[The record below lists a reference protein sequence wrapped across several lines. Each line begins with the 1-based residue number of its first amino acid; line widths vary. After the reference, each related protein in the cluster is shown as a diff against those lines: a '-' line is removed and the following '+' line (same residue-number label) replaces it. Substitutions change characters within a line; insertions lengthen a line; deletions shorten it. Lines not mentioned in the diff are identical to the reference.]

1 MKRLLFCLPVLLFV
15 LFGAAPTQALIGI
28 PDDVPG
34 RDILV
39 PFFYVSI
46 PKTNSGSDNT
56 IITITEVKGEL
67 GVVLKYTMYD
77 KIGHKVHD
85 NNIFFGSGYDV
96 ISMDLNAIIATEL
109 SAANKDQL
117 QFDSDSDGEA
127 DHWIGY
133 IWIER
138 IYDETIPNSNNLV
151 SQVYQVDVNAGRA
164 VSYNAPRLEYS
175 SFFVDDRQR
184 FSPGADIEAFSANAL
199 YIGKLLLER
208 GINPA
213 TANDA
218 SFLRMIFRYQ
228 IQNKRSQ
235 NLLII
240 WVDHDSYVSES
251 ITARIFNEEAYFMSV
266 SMPIHTGLNILDL
279 ANYIPETLH
288 DSSEYPKAGF
298 IDINLSASDDDD
310 DQWEWD
316 ANQSWLGYSWQ
327 RCSGKASKNAKPI
340 FSPGRSMW
348 DVIQPADRETDDVP
362 SF

>member
-15 LFGAAPTQALIGI
+15 LFGAAPAQALIGI

-56 IITITEVKGEL
+56 IITITEVKGESDV
-67 GVVLKYTMYD
+67 GVFYTIYD
-77 KIGHKVHD
+77 KIGTKVQD
-85 NNIFFGSGYDV
+85 NTIKFGAGHDV
-96 ISMDLNAIIATEL
+96 ISMDLNAIIATNL
-109 SAANKDQL
+109 SADNKDQL

-133 IWIER
+133 IWIEFER
-138 IYDETIPNSNNLV
+138 KTGPPNSNSLV

-175 SFFVDDRQR
+175 SGFVDDRQR
-184 FSPGADIEAFSANAL
+184 FSPGEGIEAFSANAL

-208 GINPA
+208 GIDPA
-213 TANDA
+213 SDNNA

-228 IQNKRSQ
+228 IQDKSSQ

-240 WVDHDSYVSES
+240 WVDHDSYVSKS
-251 ITARIFNEEAYFMSV
+251 ITAWIFNEESDGRSV

-279 ANYIPETLH
+279 ANYIAESLH

-298 IDINLSASDDDD
+298 IDINLSAND
-310 DQWEWD
+310 WEWD

-327 RCSGKASKNAKPI
+327 RSGKVPKHIKPI
-340 FSPGRSMW
+340 AFPVRTMW

-362 SF
+362 PF